1 MKFKADNHVYFLHHV
16 IAFVYGNRSGMPW
29 SRFRG
34 TRGYEGD
41 HNAGPHNCLRKTVQ
55 VVTRRENLRRDR
67 ERRARKEGV
76 YSLAYLAVKTKAAIA
91 KGKAKAKAKAD

>member
-1 MKFKADNHVYFLHHV
+1 
-16 IAFVYGNRSGMPW
+16 MPW

-55 VVTRRENLRRDR
+55 VVTRRENLQRDR

-91 KGKAKAKAKAD
+91 KGKAKRSEGEGGEGQGEGEGEGSSCLAVRFPPY